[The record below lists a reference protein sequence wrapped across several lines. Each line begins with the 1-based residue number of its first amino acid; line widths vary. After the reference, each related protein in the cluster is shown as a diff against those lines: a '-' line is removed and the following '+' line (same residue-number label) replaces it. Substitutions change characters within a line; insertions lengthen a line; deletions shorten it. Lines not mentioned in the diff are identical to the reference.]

1 MIPSRA
7 LNAVVAL
14 AQDFVSV
21 SRRVDLIG
29 RQLYSFERDVI
40 RHFVVVVVVESTIDY
55 LWSAAQL

>member
-40 RHFVVVVVVESTIDY
+40 RHFVVVVVESTIDY